1 MSNLSERRIFV
12 TGATGIVGSWLV
24 RRLLDEGAYVV
35 ALVRDADPQSELFRS
50 GTVRQVSVVSG
61 ALEDYTT
68 LERAINEHETDT
80 VFHLAAQTIV
90 GTALR
95 APLPTFESNIRGTY
109 HVLEAC
115 RRLEGLVKAVVV
127 ASSDKAY
134 GDSDVLPYT
143 EDMPPLGRH
152 PYDVSKSCTDLI
164 AQSYA
169 HTYNLPVGI
178 ARAGNIYGG
187 GDLNWS
193 RIVPGTIRSAVREE
207 HPVLRSDG
215 TFIRDYIFV
224 EDVVEGYLKLAAAVR
239 AGSSIG
245 EAYNLSTE
253 SKVTA
258 LQMMKAVLQAADAEH
273 LEPVVKNTA
282 RAEIK
287 HQYLDATKAREHLGW
302 TANFSLEEGLGRT
315 VRWYREFFRPAA
327 LEVV

>member
-134 GDSDVLPYT
+134 GDSDVFP
-143 EDMPPLGRH
+143 
-152 PYDVSKSCTDLI
+152 
-164 AQSYA
+164 
-169 HTYNLPVGI
+169 
-178 ARAGNIYGG
+178 
-187 GDLNWS
+187 
-193 RIVPGTIRSAVREE
+193 
-207 HPVLRSDG
+207 
-215 TFIRDYIFV
+215 
-224 EDVVEGYLKLAAAVR
+224 
-239 AGSSIG
+239 
-245 EAYNLSTE
+245 
-253 SKVTA
+253 
-258 LQMMKAVLQAADAEH
+258 
-273 LEPVVKNTA
+273 
-282 RAEIK
+282 
-287 HQYLDATKAREHLGW
+287 
-302 TANFSLEEGLGRT
+302 
-315 VRWYREFFRPAA
+315 
-327 LEVV
+327 